1 VKIELRKPLI
11 ADAKRYL
18 EILSH
23 PEFTFLPATPKSLKE
38 EQNHLRR
45 MKAAQQKGSQ
55 HDFAII
61 VNNKHIGGAGIKINQ
76 QFPHICEI
84 GYFLDYRYW
93 NRGIAT
99 QTVGLLEHFIAQNL
113 PDIIRIEIVSAKKN
127 AGSCKVAIK
136 SGYKK
141 EGLMRR
147 YLKIGKV
154 YHDSYRFAKIL
165 K

>member
-1 VKIELRKPLI
+1 MKIKLRKPLI

-23 PEFTFLPATPKSLKE
+23 PEFTYFPPKPKSLKE
-38 EQNHLRR
+38 EQDHLRK
-45 MKAAQQKGSQ
+45 MKAAQNKGNQ
-55 HDFAII
+55 YDFAIL

-84 GYFLDYRYW
+84 GYFLDYCYW
-93 NRGIAT
+93 NKGIAT
-99 QTVGLLEHFIAQNL
+99 QTVRLLETFIDQSL
-113 PDIIRIEIVSAKKN
+113 PDIVRIEIVPARKN
-127 AGSCKVAIK
+127 IGSCKVAIK

-141 EGLMRR
+141 EGLMRK
-147 YLKIGKV
+147 YLKIGNV